1 MIFLKILRKREK
13 MSKIFTVFV
22 GLFLW
27 GVLSGCRTPGL
38 PEAQEGVFVVWK
50 TPVMRYADQG
60 FLYRGK
66 DRIRLEIYAN
76 GQAVM
81 RLSVTPTQI
90 CSGALCTDPQTFNL
104 RYLSPHYPK
113 TFLIHLLAGEP
124 IFGGEGKVESKEEW
138 LQEIH
143 RAGEYDIHYR
153 VSKNSIDFR
162 DTINTIVIKINKEK

>member
-1 MIFLKILRKREK
+1 MNFLKTVGEREK
-13 MSKIFTVFV
+13 MSKIFTVFA
-22 GLFLW
+22 GLLLW

-38 PEAQEGVFVVWK
+38 PEAQEGVFVIWK

-66 DRIRLEIYAN
+66 DRIRLEVYAN

-81 RLSVTPTQI
+81 RLSLTPTQI
-90 CSGALCTDPQTFNL
+90 CSGALCMNPKTFNL

-113 TFLIHLLAGEP
+113 MFLIHLLSGEP
-124 IFGGEGKVESKEEW
+124 IFGGEGRKKSEGEW

-162 DTINTIVIKINKEK
+162 DTINAIVIKINKEK